1 MARAE
6 RLLDLAV
13 DLAVDLAG
21 AVFPAACPGCGR
33 PAEPVCPPCAAAMR
47 APPPAP
53 PPPGVDA
60 WVAPFAYEGTARE
73 LVARAKYR
81 GRHAALA
88 WLATGIADAL
98 GPPPLA
104 VDVVT
109 WVPTDRAR
117 RRARG
122 FDHARRLASTVA
134 RQHGLAASALL
145 ARDPG
150 PAQTVLGIDARRA
163 GPPIRARSRAP
174 ARVLLID
181 DVATTGASLARA
193 AAALRASGATT
204 VVAATAARTP

>member
-1 MARAE
+1 MATVPFAGVVR
-6 RLLDLAV
+6 
-13 DLAVDLAG
+13 DLAG
-21 AVFPAACPGCGR
+21 AVFPASCPGCGG
-33 PAEPVCPPCAAAMR
+33 PAEPVWPPCGAALR

-60 WVAPFAYEGTARE
+60 WVAPLAYEGTARE

-88 WLATGIADAL
+88 WLATAIAGAL

-109 WVPTDRAR
+109 WVPTDRVR

-122 FDHARRLASTVA
+122 FDHARRLATVVA
-134 RQHGLAASALL
+134 RAHALPARALL
-145 ARDPG
+145 VRDPG
-150 PAQTVLGIDARRA
+150 PPQTVLAIDARRG
-163 GPPIRARSRAP
+163 GPPIRARARAP

-193 AAALRASGATT
+193 ATALRDAGAVTI
-204 VVAATAARTP
+204 VAATAARTP

>member
-1 MARAE
+1 MASMPLADL
-6 RLLDLAV
+6 LLDLA
-13 DLAVDLAG
+13 G
-21 AVFPAACPGCGR
+21 ALFPAACPGCGR
-33 PAEPVCPPCAAAMR
+33 PAEPVCGPCAAAMR
-47 APPPAP
+47 APPAAP

-81 GRHAALA
+81 GRHASLA
-88 WLATGIADAL
+88 WLAGAIGDAL

-122 FDHARRLASTVA
+122 FDHARRLAGMVA
-134 RQHGLAASALL
+134 RRHRLPVRSLL
-145 ARDPG
+145 TRDAG
-150 PAQTVLGIDARRA
+150 PPQTVLAIDARRV
-163 GPPIRARSRAP
+163 GPPVRARARAP

-193 AAALRASGATT
+193 AAALRDAGA
-204 VVAATAARTP
+204 VAVIAATAARTP